1 MMVSSGRP
9 LELEHRVPQA
19 HKALAEHKELPV
31 QAHKVPQ
38 VPMEHRA
45 LMAQVLKAQLEQ
57 MALKAPTVQA
67 LKAPQVQT
75 VLKALQEHKA

>member
-9 LELEHRVPQA
+9 LELEHKVPQA

-57 MALKAPTVQA
+57 LEHKELPVQA
-67 LKAPQVQT
+67 HKVPQVPM
-75 VLKALQEHKA
+75 EHKALLA